1 MSSEDNKRIAKNTLF
16 LYMRMLTTIVVNLI
30 SIRILW
36 NLLGQDDYGIY
47 NIVGG
52 IVIMFSFINSGMVAA
67 SQRYIAYE
75 LGNNNYN
82 RLQKV
87 FSISVKIHIILSV
100 LILLIGESIGL
111 WFLNSKLNIPE
122 NRIFAANAVYQFSLF
137 SFILTV
143 ISVPYN
149 ACIVAHE
156 HMNVYGYLGILEVIL
171 KLVIVLVL
179 FVINGDKLIIYAA
192 LVFVISLIMRIIYG
206 TYCRQHF
213 KECNY
218 IANNDKFLL
227 KEMFSFAGW
236 SLFGTMGFAVRE
248 QGLNFI
254 LNIWFGVAM
263 NAAKSLSTQIGGV
276 LNNFAAN
283 IQMAIKPQIIKRYAI
298 GDYDSVINLVCRGS
312 RYSFLMVGVFA
323 LPLYFCADIVLNAW
337 LGNVDIYTIQ
347 FLRIALLVVLIETLH
362 GPIVTALQATG
373 KVKFFQLT
381 IGSIM
386 LMSLPMAWIWLTY
399 DKNPYAIIWVM
410 LATSI
415 IGMIARIFLLH
426 NSMNFSI
433 RKFLKSV
440 ILKII
445 IVTSSSAI
453 IDFTIIYSIRPTNMS
468 GVIIFSILSLIPFA
482 CCTWIWGLD
491 NYERST
497 IKKRIKRIYNEKIL

>member
-67 SQRYIAYE
+67 SQRYIAFE
-75 LGNNNYN
+75 LGNNNHD

-87 FSISVKIHIILSV
+87 FSISVKIHFILSLIIL
-100 LILLIGESIGL
+100 IIGESIGL
-111 WFLNSKLNIPE
+111 WFLNAGLNIPD
-122 NRIFAANAVYQFSLF
+122 NRMFAANIVYQFSLF

-156 HMNVYGYLGILEVIL
+156 HMNVYGYLGIFEVIL
-171 KLVIVLVL
+171 KFVSVLML
-179 FVINGDKLIIYAA
+179 FVINGDKLIIYAI
-192 LVFVISLIMRIIYG
+192 LVFSVSLLMRIIYG
-206 TYCRQHF
+206 LYCRKYFQ
-213 KECNY
+213 ECHY
-218 IANNDKFLL
+218 IAHHDKSLL

-236 SLFGTMGFAVRE
+236 SLFGTMGFAARE

-263 NAAKSLSTQIGGV
+263 NAAKSISTQVSGV

-283 IQMAIKPQIIKRYAI
+283 IQMAIKPQIIKRYAV
-298 GDYDSVINLVCRGS
+298 GDYCSVINLVCKGS
-312 RYSFLMVGVFA
+312 KYSFLMVGIFA
-323 LPLYFCADIVLNAW
+323 VPLYLCAEIVLNAW

-347 FLRIALLVVLIETLH
+347 FLRITLFVVLIETLH

-373 KVKFFQLT
+373 KVKVFQLT
-381 IGSIM
+381 IGIIM
-386 LMSLPMAWIWLTY
+386 LMSLPIAWIWLVY

-410 LATSI
+410 LGTSI
-415 IGMIARIFLLH
+415 IGMIARLFLLRS
-426 NSMNFSI
+426 SMEFSI
-433 RKFLKSV
+433 SQFFKSV
-440 ILKII
+440 ILKVF
-445 IVTSSSAI
+445 IVISSCVVVDSVIMYFVKPTS
-453 IDFTIIYSIRPTNMS
+453 IYD
-468 GVIIFSILSLIPFA
+468 VIIFSIISVIPFA
-482 CCTWIWGLD
+482 YFTWIWGLD
-491 NYERST
+491 NYERKIIT
-497 IKKRIKRIYNEKIL
+497 TKIKMHLK